1 MKKISDNS
9 YYPSTKKYIDAKAL
23 YDRQREL
30 EADAES
36 NLLKAAE
43 AGNEKEFEYWKTA
56 KALRGFFCMDI
67 LAFIL
72 MEEKNKSVI
81 DTVDFMDENKDWLD
95 KEFEDSEYQVTLRD
109 LINDYFTKR
118 EKL

>member
-1 MKKISDNS
+1 MI
-9 YYPSTKKYIDAKAL
+9 KYINAKAL

-56 KALRGFFCMDI
+56 KAMRDFFCWDI
-67 LAFIL
+67 LAAMIA
-72 MEEKNKSVI
+72 EEKNKSVI
-81 DTVDFMDENKDWLD
+81 DIVDFMEENKDWLD
-95 KEFEDSEYQVTLRD
+95 KEFEDTIYQVTLRD
-109 LINDYFTKR
+109 LIDDYFTKR
-118 EKL
+118 EKI